1 MVTWSY
7 SAFMASSTGLAKGV
21 TEHRLP
27 QSVVERLASHVASG
41 GAETVTIPTPFT
53 GEPLATV
60 PVSSADDVRLAHER
74 ARKAQRAWAELTP
87 AQRAK
92 PFLRL
97 ADAIV
102 ERREEILDVLQL
114 ETGKARRHALEEF
127 LDVALCSLYY
137 ARRAPKLLKPHRR
150 QGMVPGLTRVR
161 ELRHPKGVVGLISP
175 WNYPLVLGT
184 SDIAPALMAG
194 NAVIHKPDTQ
204 TCLTSLWILD
214 LLIELGLPRDLWQ
227 IVVGDPAEIGDP
239 LIDNADYVSFTG
251 STRGGKA
258 IAAKVAPR
266 LVNYSLELGGKNPMI
281 VLADADV
288 ERTARG
294 ALRACF
300 TNAGQLCISIERLY
314 VHEDIY
320 DRFVPRFAELAQ
332 NMKLGSALDYSAEM
346 GSLTYPRQLEAVTA
360 HVEQAV
366 REGAT
371 VLAGGKARPDI
382 GPLFYEPTVL
392 ADVTGAMDLCANET
406 FGPVVA
412 VYKFRDEDEVVAR
425 ANDTEYGLNASVWTK
440 DVAHG
445 RRLAARLQAGTVNVN
460 DGYGAA
466 YASYDAPM
474 GGFKQSGV
482 GRRHGT
488 EGLLKFT
495 EVQTVASQHYM
506 DLEPPGSMSY
516 ATFAGLMARGV
527 KLMKTLRI
535 K

>member
-1 MVTWSY
+1 
-7 SAFMASSTGLAKGV
+7 MASSTVPAKGV

-27 QSVVERLASHVASG
+27 QNVVERLASRVASG

-53 GEPLATV
+53 GEPLATL
-60 PVSSADDVRLAHER
+60 PVSSADDVVAAYAR
-74 ARKAQRAWAELTP
+74 AREAQRSWAALSP
-87 AQRAK
+87 AERAK

-97 ADAIV
+97 PDALV
-102 ERREEILDVLQL
+102 ARRDEILDVIQL

-137 ARRAPKLLKPHRR
+137 ARRVGKLMRPRRR
-150 QGMVPGLTRVR
+150 QGMMPGLTRVR

-175 WNYPLVLGT
+175 WNYPFALGA

-194 NAVIHKPDTQ
+194 NAVVHKPDTQ
-204 TCLTSLWILD
+204 TCLSSLWVLD
-214 LLIELGLPRDLWQ
+214 LLVDLGLPRDLWQ
-227 IVVGDPAEIGDP
+227 IVLGEPSVVGDP

-266 LVNYSLELGGKNPMI
+266 LINYSLELGGKNPMI
-281 VLADADV
+281 VLPDADV
-288 ERTARG
+288 ERSAKG

-300 TNAGQLCISIERLY
+300 TNAGQLCISIERMY

-320 DRFVPRFAELAQ
+320 DRFVPRFAELAGKMQ
-332 NMKLGSALDYSAEM
+332 LGTGLDFTADM
-346 GSLTYPRQLEAVTA
+346 GSLTSRRQLDAVTA

-366 REGAT
+366 KEGAT
-371 VLAGGKARPDI
+371 VLAGGKARPDV

-392 ADVTGAMDLCANET
+392 ADVSGSMDLCANET

-412 VYKFRDEDEVVAR
+412 VYKFRDEDEVVAL
-425 ANDTEYGLNASVWTK
+425 ANDTEYGLNASVWTTN
-440 DVAHG
+440 VARG
-445 RRLAARLQAGTVNVN
+445 RRLAARLQAGTVNIN

-482 GRRHGT
+482 GRRHGA

-495 EVQTVASQHYM
+495 EVQTVASQHFM

-516 ATFAGLMARGV
+516 DSFAAFMARGIRIMK
-527 KLMKTLRI
+527 KLHI

>member
-1 MVTWSY
+1 
-7 SAFMASSTGLAKGV
+7 MASPTVPAKGA
-21 TEHRLP
+21 TAHKLP
-27 QSVVERLASHVASG
+27 QNLIERLTSHVASG
-41 GAETVTIPTPFT
+41 GTETATIPTPFT
-53 GEPLATV
+53 GEPLATI
-60 PVSSADDVRLAHER
+60 PLSSAADVHAAYAR
-74 ARKAQRAWAELTP
+74 ARVAQRAWAALPP
-87 AQRAK
+87 AERAK

-97 ADAIV
+97 AEALV
-102 ERREEILDVLQL
+102 ARRDEILDVIQL
-114 ETGKARRHALEEF
+114 ETGKARRHAMEEF

-137 ARRAPKLLKPHRR
+137 ARRADKLLKPKRR
-150 QGMVPGLTRVR
+150 QGMMPGLTRVQ
-161 ELRHPKGVVGLISP
+161 ELRHPKGVVGLIAP
-175 WNYPLVLGT
+175 WNYPFALGA

-194 NAVIHKPDTQ
+194 NAVVHKPDTQ
-204 TCLTSLWILD
+204 TCLSSLWVLD
-214 LLIELGLPRDLWQ
+214 LLVALGLPKDLWQ
-227 IVVGDPAEIGDP
+227 VVVGDPAEIGDP
-239 LIDNADYVSFTG
+239 LIENADYVSFTG

-314 VHEDIY
+314 VHEDVY
-320 DRFVPRFAELAQ
+320 DRFVPRFAELARE
-332 NMKLGSALDYSAEM
+332 MKLGTGLDFQAQM
-346 GSLTYPRQLEAVTA
+346 GSLTHARQLEAVTA

-366 REGAT
+366 KEGAT
-371 VLAGGKARPDI
+371 VLAGGRARPDV

-392 ADVTGAMDLCANET
+392 ENVTGDMDLCANET
-406 FGPVVA
+406 FGPVVS
-412 VYKFRDEDEVVAR
+412 VYRFRDEDEVIAR
-425 ANDTEYGLNASVWTK
+425 ANDTEYGLNASVWTR

-445 RRLAARLQAGTVNVN
+445 RRVAARIQAGTVNIN
-460 DGYGAA
+460 DGFGAA

-482 GRRHGT
+482 GRRHGS

-495 EVQTVASQHYM
+495 EVQTVASQHLM
-506 DLEPPGSMSY
+506 DLEPPGNVSFD
-516 ATFAGLMARGV
+516 TFAGLMSNGIKV
-527 KLMKTLRI
+527 MKRLRI

>member
-1 MVTWSY
+1 
-7 SAFMASSTGLAKGV
+7 MASPTVPATGAAA
-21 TEHRLP
+21 HQLP
-27 QSVVERLASHVASG
+27 PNLIERLTSHVASG
-41 GAETVTIPTPFT
+41 GAETAVIPTPFT
-53 GEPLATV
+53 GEPLATI
-60 PVSSADDVRLAHER
+60 PLSGAEDVRAAYER
-74 ARKAQRAWAELTP
+74 ARVAQRAWAALPP
-87 AQRAK
+87 AERAK

-97 ADAIV
+97 AEALV
-102 ERREEILDVLQL
+102 ARRDEILDIIQL

-137 ARRAPKLLKPHRR
+137 ARRADKLLKPKRR
-150 QGMVPGLTRVR
+150 QGMMPGLTRVR
-161 ELRHPKGVVGLISP
+161 ELRHPKGVVGLIAP
-175 WNYPLVLGT
+175 WNYPFALGA

-194 NAVIHKPDTQ
+194 NAVVHKPDTQ
-204 TCLTSLWILD
+204 TCLSSLWVLD
-214 LLIELGLPRDLWQ
+214 LLTALGLPKDLWQ

-239 LIDNADYVSFTG
+239 LIESADYVSFTG
-251 STRGGKA
+251 STRGGRA

-288 ERTARG
+288 ERAARG

-314 VHEDIY
+314 VHEDVY
-320 DRFVPRFAELAQ
+320 DRFVPRFAELARE
-332 NMKLGSALDYSAEM
+332 MKLGTGLDFQAQM
-346 GSLTYPRQLEAVTA
+346 GSLTHARQLEAVTA

-366 REGAT
+366 KEGAT
-371 VLAGGKARPDI
+371 VLAGGRARPDV

-392 ADVTGAMDLCANET
+392 ENVTGDMDLCASET
-406 FGPVVA
+406 FGPVVS
-412 VYKFRDEDEVVAR
+412 VYRFRDEDEVIAR
-425 ANDTEYGLNASVWTK
+425 ANDTEYGLNASVWTR
-440 DVAHG
+440 DVARG
-445 RRLAARLQAGTVNVN
+445 RRIAARLQAGTVNIN

-482 GRRHGT
+482 GRRHGA

-495 EVQTVASQHYM
+495 EVQTVASQHLM
-506 DLEPPGSMSY
+506 DLEPPGNVSFD
-516 ATFAGLMARGV
+516 TFAGLMSNGIKV
-527 KLMKTLRI
+527 MKRLRI